1 MKQSSLVDE
10 LKALLAKNEL
20 EKVINLLS
28 KNFSDNDQLDQLI
41 LQSGQFHALKKDQ
54 QKGIIDYG
62 EQQKYF
68 NQFRSNI
75 LDFLNDIPAVKIED
89 KQEEKKQ
96 LKVNYQLAKARI
108 SVLTVLLEITAAET
122 ISKIY
127 QLSKLK
133 QRKLLVQC
141 LNELT
146 AVGYI
151 EKKKIGPT
159 VYWQL
164 TDSGIPF
171 AKSFI

>member
-1 MKQSSLVDE
+1 MKQPSLVDE

-20 EKVINLLS
+20 EKVIDLLS
-28 KNFSDNDQLDQLI
+28 KNFADNDQLDQLI

-54 QKGIIDYG
+54 QKGVMDYG

-75 LDFLNDIPAVKIED
+75 LDFVNDLPEVKIVDE
-89 KQEEKKQ
+89 QEGKKQ
-96 LKVNYQLAKARI
+96 LKANYQLAKARI
-108 SVLTVLLEITAAET
+108 NILTVLLEITTAET

-127 QLSKLK
+127 QLSNIK
-133 QRKLLVQC
+133 QRKLVVQC

-146 AVGYI
+146 EVGYI
-151 EKKKIGPT
+151 EKKKIGSN